1 MAVYKPTYCYP
12 YLEPVDLTIPD
23 GEKYFTCQIDT
34 SNIAITGYKI
44 EVYDENNTMVFPHES
59 NRNKISPV
67 SELPIVTNID
77 GLNGSEL
84 CIPFIQHFK
93 PKITTSYNAVYFKAT
108 KYVDYYQSTPLVP
121 GDGHSF
127 AIGYNGQFCE
137 LIKTDPETGVRTL
150 EPVVVDDSLIFV
162 GDTILAPGAND
173 TICIYTVT
181 TEGLS
186 EGVKL
191 TNNDII
197 YVKSGDMYTGSVF
210 QYNGGALIQ
219 STDGVWVDCN
229 ENPLSLSNQG
239 KTYKW
244 QITLYSGSKG
254 AITESKI
261 IDPQEPPL
269 HTISYDEMADSEFDT
284 LLTSGTILGST
295 EDRIQGPISD
305 KIYAKQWLQLLREV
319 HGEMWAA
326 QKWKW
331 LTDLDRER
339 IWTDGINIYYS
350 NKTEQYQLD
359 KSNSTWTSKT
369 WKGLTIFDGQ
379 FVWADGDNI
388 YYSFGE
394 KQYQLDKTNSTW
406 SEKIWEGL
414 KDFYSWNVWTDGTNI
429 YYSAE
434 VATADGEGQQSFQ
447 YQLDKSTSTWYGKTW
462 NISPDGANIWTDGT
476 NVYCSS
482 GRFHYQ
488 LDKNSLEWSSKEW
501 PELTVLFASNFW
513 TDGTNTYYS
522 SGTSQ
527 YQLDK
532 SNSTWSEKSWTGLI
546 DFDGQYI
553 WTDGKNIYYSNG
565 YVQYQLDKS
574 TSTWSEKIW
583 NKGAP
588 EGAEIWTDGQH
599 IYYSQGSLHYQ
610 LNKNTLTWTSKT
622 WKGLTIFDG
631 QFVWTDGE
639 NIYYSNGYVQYQL
652 DKSISTWSE
661 KIWKGL
667 KDFDGRYIWT
677 DGTNIYYS
685 CPTQDTQGQYQLD
698 KLNSNWSEK
707 TWNGLTAFDGQFVW
721 ADGENI
727 YYSNGVKQY
736 RLGKSTSTWYGKTW
750 NGLTD
755 FDGRYVWTDKENI
768 YYSNGV
774 NQYQLNK
781 LTSMWKQKPWPGL
794 TDANGQYVWT
804 DGENIYYSSS
814 TSQHQL
820 LPRLLA
826 QTGTRT
832 YIESYSQS
840 LGHIYPI
847 SGDSRGFSNDDLYGK
862 EPATHFAV
870 YKYSN
875 DPEHMT
881 SQNSVDQSINFE
893 LTASGATYT
902 DKNYSYEVEG
912 QKKIAEFNAKC
923 KKLNTTPLCNYK
935 HDEKQDSYTA
945 DYSGQS
951 VLIWNERNSKANPL
965 TGYFTINF
973 TTSSG
978 VDGENTPKFTFLMAY
993 AYRKVSSYI
1002 GKVFFVKDGS
1012 FTNQNIVSKAEATG
1026 DNNILSLDAPLT
1038 FAEEEPLEIYPNSEI
1053 DKFHGEIFKNSAGK
1067 VYVSPFVGLQAGAR
1081 LYVSDGTIIK
1091 ATDVDATNWAVTY
1104 NPEPPA
1110 STAPYSSID
1119 PLKYEIRTNFKSSDE
1134 TPFYAYD
1141 SPRLVP
1147 WVLENLAVANEHGHE
1162 FLLESG
1168 GEILTVPILCSQKVD
1183 RRYIEVGGQ
1192 YLQAQN
1198 KSWTSYRWL
1207 LVDAYG
1213 NIIQDTG
1220 KQYDGAIRT
1229 TFYGL
1234 DGPTSKAV
1242 NQHQAIPN
1250 VYYIVLIVEDELGN
1264 ILLMGIKIEVTI
1276 DPTDLIAQFSGEFD
1290 CKTHSVKLG
1299 IQDYGYPALSKD
1311 ENNQAIKLSTAD
1323 GVVTAPPYVGLQGVD
1338 EVNATGNLVPTPS
1351 WKAAS
1356 KMALPLEGAQLKRFF
1371 KYKANQ
1377 ITDITQTP
1385 SKMVA
1390 NKEGNIEFHTQVELD
1405 ANFCGDIFTY
1415 VVDIGDHFG
1424 NTDKL
1429 RISLALPENFLT
1441 SQGGDKV

>member
-44 EVYDENNTMVFPHES
+44 EVYDENNTLVFPHKD
-59 NRNKISPV
+59 NKNKISPI

-84 CIPFIQHFK
+84 RIPFIQHFK

-108 KYVDYYQSTPLVP
+108 KYVDYYQSKPLVTEGRKFKI
-121 GDGHSF
+121 GD
-127 AIGYNGQFCE
+127 NGQLCVKE
-137 LIKTDPETGVRTL
+137 KDAQTY
-150 EPVVVDDSLIFV
+150 EPMVIDGSLIFV
-162 GDTILAPGAND
+162 GDTVVADNL
-173 TICIYTVT
+173 IYTIPLSLPAS
-181 TEGLS
+181 GLS
-186 EGVKL
+186 TDGQL
-191 TNNDII
+191 GTDDII
-197 YVKSGDMYTGSVF
+197 YVKSGDTYAGSIF

-229 ENPLSLSNQG
+229 GHSLSLSNQG

-254 AITESKI
+254 ARTESEI
-261 IDPQEPPL
+261 IDPKEPAL

-305 KIYAKQWLQLLREV
+305 KIYAKQWLQLLRKDEND
-319 HGEMWAA
+319 
-326 QKWKW
+326 KW
-331 LTDLDRER
+331 
-339 IWTDGINIYYS
+339 
-350 NKTEQYQLD
+350 
-359 KSNSTWTSKT
+359 
-369 WKGLTIFDGQ
+369 GQ
-379 FVWADGDNI
+379 V
-388 YYSFGE
+388 
-394 KQYQLDKTNSTW
+394 
-406 SEKIWEGL
+406 
-414 KDFYSWNVWTDGTNI
+414 
-429 YYSAE
+429 
-434 VATADGEGQQSFQ
+434 
-447 YQLDKSTSTWYGKTW
+447 
-462 NISPDGANIWTDGT
+462 
-476 NVYCSS
+476 
-482 GRFHYQ
+482 
-488 LDKNSLEWSSKEW
+488 
-501 PELTVLFASNFW
+501 
-513 TDGTNTYYS
+513 
-522 SGTSQ
+522 
-527 YQLDK
+527 
-532 SNSTWSEKSWTGLI
+532 
-546 DFDGQYI
+546 
-553 WTDGKNIYYSNG
+553 
-565 YVQYQLDKS
+565 
-574 TSTWSEKIW
+574 
-583 NKGAP
+583 
-588 EGAEIWTDGQH
+588 
-599 IYYSQGSLHYQ
+599 
-610 LNKNTLTWTSKT
+610 
-622 WKGLTIFDG
+622 
-631 QFVWTDGE
+631 
-639 NIYYSNGYVQYQL
+639 
-652 DKSISTWSE
+652 
-661 KIWKGL
+661 
-667 KDFDGRYIWT
+667 
-677 DGTNIYYS
+677 
-685 CPTQDTQGQYQLD
+685 
-698 KLNSNWSEK
+698 
-707 TWNGLTAFDGQFVW
+707 
-721 ADGENI
+721 
-727 YYSNGVKQY
+727 
-736 RLGKSTSTWYGKTW
+736 
-750 NGLTD
+750 
-755 FDGRYVWTDKENI
+755 
-768 YYSNGV
+768 
-774 NQYQLNK
+774 
-781 LTSMWKQKPWPGL
+781 
-794 TDANGQYVWT
+794 
-804 DGENIYYSSS
+804 
-814 TSQHQL
+814 
-820 LPRLLA
+820 
-826 QTGTRT
+826 GTRT

-847 SGDSRGFSNDDLYGK
+847 SGDSRGFDNSDLYETKKIIVGGVEK
-862 EPATHFAV
+862 EIGPATHFAV

-881 SQNSVDQSINFE
+881 SQNSVDQSINFV
-893 LTASGATYT
+893 LTESGATYT
-902 DKNYSYEVEG
+902 QGNYSYEVEG
-912 QKKIAEFNAKC
+912 KTKIDEFNKKC
-923 KKLNTTPLCNYK
+923 NDLNTTQLCYYE
-935 HDEKQDSYTA
+935 HDKEQDSYTVKYGGA
-945 DYSGQS
+945 S
-951 VLIWNERNSKANPL
+951 VLIWNEYNSQANPL

-973 TTSSG
+973 TTSKG
-978 VDGENTPKFTFLMAY
+978 VDGPNTPKFTFLMAY

-1012 FTNQNIVSKAEATG
+1012 FANQNIVSKAEATG
-1026 DNNILSLDAPLT
+1026 DNDILSLSTPIT
-1038 FAEEEPLEIYPNSEI
+1038 FTEEEPLEIYPDAT
-1053 DKFHGEIFKNSAGK
+1053 DKLHGEIFKNSIKNNVGK

-1081 LYVSDGTIIK
+1081 LYVSDGTVIK
-1091 ATDVDATNWAVTY
+1091 ANDVDITNWAVTY
-1104 NPEPPA
+1104 DAAASA
-1110 STAPYSSID
+1110 STEPYSSIN

-1234 DGPTSKAV
+1234 DGPTPAAV
-1242 NQHQAIPN
+1242 AKYEAIPN

-1311 ENNQAIKLSTAD
+1311 ENNQAIKLGDVD
-1323 GVVTAPPYVGLQGVD
+1323 GVVTNKGVPSYVGLQGVD
-1338 EVNATGNLVPTPS
+1338 KGENDTRTPS
-1351 WKAAS
+1351 WKATS

-1377 ITDITQTP
+1377 IADITQTP

-1415 VVDIGDHFG
+1415 VVDIGDRFG

-1441 SQGGDKV
+1441 SQGGDKA

>member
-44 EVYDENNTMVFPHES
+44 EVYDENNTLVFPHKD
-59 NRNKISPV
+59 NKNKISPV
-67 SELPIVTNID
+67 SELPIVTSID

-84 CIPFIQHFK
+84 RIPFIQHFE
-93 PKITTSYNAVYFKAT
+93 PKITASYNAIYFKAT
-108 KYVDYYQSTPLVP
+108 RYVDYYQSEPVVP
-121 GDGHSF
+121 GDGHLF
-127 AIGYNGQFCE
+127 AIGDNGQLCE
-137 LIKTDPETGVRTL
+137 LVAIDPETQVRTL
-150 EPVVVDDSLIFV
+150 EPVVIDGSLIFV
-162 GDTILAPGAND
+162 GDTILAPCPYYPTYNAFLV
-173 TICIYTVT
+173 YTVT
-181 TEGLS
+181 PEGVS
-186 EGVKL
+186 DDVKL
-191 TNNDII
+191 TQGEIV
-197 YVKSGDMYTGSVF
+197 YVKSGDTHAGDIV
-210 QYNGGALIQ
+210 QYDGANLTQ
-219 STDGVWVDCN
+219 STNGVWVDCDG
-229 ENPLSLSNQG
+229 NPLSLSNQG

-254 AITESKI
+254 ATIEPKITQSQPSG
-261 IDPQEPPL
+261 PQPL
-269 HTISYDEMADSEFDT
+269 VPRTINYDEMADSEFDT

-295 EDRIQGPISD
+295 EDRIQGSISD

-319 HGEMWAA
+319 PGNTWAKKDWGE
-326 QKWKW
+326 
-331 LTDLDRER
+331 LTQFDGSYV
-339 IWTDGINIYYS
+339 WTDGKNIYYS
-350 NKTEQYQLD
+350 HFEQ
-359 KSNSTWTSKT
+359 
-369 WKGLTIFDGQ
+369 
-379 FVWADGDNI
+379 
-388 YYSFGE
+388 
-394 KQYQLDKTNSTW
+394 
-406 SEKIWEGL
+406 
-414 KDFYSWNVWTDGTNI
+414 
-429 YYSAE
+429 
-434 VATADGEGQQSFQ
+434 Q
-447 YQLDKSTSTWYGKTW
+447 YQLDKSTSTWNTKNWGNKLT
-462 NISPDGANIWTDGT
+462 SFDSTDIWTDG
-476 NVYCSS
+476 N
-482 GRFHYQ
+482 
-488 LDKNSLEWSSKEW
+488 K
-501 PELTVLFASNFW
+501 
-513 TDGTNTYYS
+513 
-522 SGTSQ
+522 
-527 YQLDK
+527 
-532 SNSTWSEKSWTGLI
+532 
-546 DFDGQYI
+546 
-553 WTDGKNIYYSNG
+553 IYYSD
-565 YVQYQLDKS
+565 YQYQYWLNPNNSEWEEITWDEPL
-574 TSTWSEKIW
+574 TSF
-583 NKGAP
+583 
-588 EGAEIWTDGQH
+588 Q
-599 IYYSQGSLHYQ
+599 
-610 LNKNTLTWTSKT
+610 
-622 WKGLTIFDG
+622 
-631 QFVWTDGE
+631 
-639 NIYYSNGYVQYQL
+639 
-652 DKSISTWSE
+652 
-661 KIWKGL
+661 
-667 KDFDGRYIWT
+667 
-677 DGTNIYYS
+677 
-685 CPTQDTQGQYQLD
+685 
-698 KLNSNWSEK
+698 
-707 TWNGLTAFDGQFVW
+707 
-721 ADGENI
+721 
-727 YYSNGVKQY
+727 
-736 RLGKSTSTWYGKTW
+736 
-750 NGLTD
+750 
-755 FDGRYVWTDKENI
+755 GRYVWTDGEKI
-768 YYSNGV
+768 YYSLNTNQQYYLDENAIWKSQTWHGVTPTAGNKIWHASGEIYYADSHYLTKDADGHFTDTWAPKTWGGLTTFDSTDIWTDGV
-774 NQYQLNK
+774 NVYYSHAITGGIEHYQLIDKINGIWAK
-781 LTSMWKQKPWPGL
+781 KTWKGFKSFTGR
-794 TDANGQYVWT
+794 DVWT
-804 DGENIYYSSS
+804 DGVNVYYSHYANGEND
-814 TSQHQL
+814 QYQL
-820 LPRLLA
+820 LLTPSA
-826 QTGTRT
+826 QVGTRT

-847 SGDSRGFSNDDLYGK
+847 SGDSRGFSNDDLYGIN
-862 EPATHFAV
+862 PATHFAV

-881 SQNSVDQSINFE
+881 SQNSVDQSINFD
-893 LTASGATYT
+893 LQQCGATYT
-902 DKNYSYEVEG
+902 QGNYSYEVEG
-912 QKKIAEFNAKC
+912 KDNINKFNDKC
-923 KKLNTTPLCNYK
+923 KELNTTPLCNYK
-935 HDEKQDSYTA
+935 HDEQQDSYTA
-945 DYSGQS
+945 DYGGQS
-951 VLIWNERNSKANPL
+951 VLIWNEKDSPTNPL

-973 TTSSG
+973 TTSQGS
-978 VDGENTPKFTFLMAY
+978 DGKNIPKFTFLMAY

-1026 DNNILSLDAPLT
+1026 DNNILSLGAPIT
-1038 FAEEEPLEIYPNSEI
+1038 FTEEEPLEIYPDAD

-1091 ATDVDATNWAVTY
+1091 ATDVDTTNWAVTY
-1104 NPEPPA
+1104 IPDSPA
-1110 STAPYSSID
+1110 SKEPYSSIN

-1220 KQYDGAIRT
+1220 KQYDGAIKT

-1311 ENNQAIKLSTAD
+1311 ENNQAIKLGDSD

-1338 EVNATGNLVPTPS
+1338 IKDDNGNLVPTPS
-1351 WKAAS
+1351 WKVTS

-1371 KYKANQ
+1371 KYQTNQ
-1377 ITDITQTP
+1377 IDNITQNP

-1415 VVDIGDHFG
+1415 VVDIGDRFG

-1429 RISLALPENFLT
+1429 RISLALPKNFLT
-1441 SQGGDKV
+1441 LQGGDKV

>member
-44 EVYDENNTMVFPHES
+44 EVYDENNTLVFPHKD
-59 NRNKISPV
+59 NKNKISPI

-84 CIPFIQHFK
+84 RIPFIQHYD
-93 PKITTSYNAVYFKAT
+93 PKITTSYNAIYFKVT
-108 KYVDYYQSTPLVP
+108 QYVDYYQLEPLVKEGREFKI
-121 GDGHSF
+121 GDNDQLCVKEKDSTT
-127 AIGYNGQFCE
+127 Y
-137 LIKTDPETGVRTL
+137 KPM
-150 EPVVVDDSLIFV
+150 VVDGSLIFV

-173 TICIYTVT
+173 TVCIYTVT
-181 TEGLS
+181 TKGLS
-186 EGVKL
+186 DGVEL
-191 TNNDII
+191 TNNDIV
-197 YVKSGDMYTGSVF
+197 YVKSGYTYAGSIF
-210 QYNGGALIQ
+210 QHKGGALIQ
-219 STDGVWVDCN
+219 STEGVWVDCN
-229 ENPLSLSNQG
+229 DNPLSLSNQG

-254 AITESKI
+254 TTLEPPITESEHPGVQ
-261 IDPQEPPL
+261 DL
-269 HTISYDEMADSEFDT
+269 VARTINYDAMADSEFDT

-305 KIYAKQWLQLLREV
+305 KIYAKQWLQLL
-319 HGEMWAA
+319 
-326 QKWKW
+326 QK
-331 LTDLDRER
+331 
-339 IWTDGINIYYS
+339 
-350 NKTEQYQLD
+350 
-359 KSNSTWTSKT
+359 
-369 WKGLTIFDGQ
+369 
-379 FVWADGDNI
+379 
-388 YYSFGE
+388 
-394 KQYQLDKTNSTW
+394 
-406 SEKIWEGL
+406 
-414 KDFYSWNVWTDGTNI
+414 
-429 YYSAE
+429 
-434 VATADGEGQQSFQ
+434 
-447 YQLDKSTSTWYGKTW
+447 
-462 NISPDGANIWTDGT
+462 
-476 NVYCSS
+476 
-482 GRFHYQ
+482 
-488 LDKNSLEWSSKEW
+488 
-501 PELTVLFASNFW
+501 
-513 TDGTNTYYS
+513 TY
-522 SGTSQ
+522 
-527 YQLDK
+527 
-532 SNSTWSEKSWTGLI
+532 
-546 DFDGQYI
+546 
-553 WTDGKNIYYSNG
+553 
-565 YVQYQLDKS
+565 
-574 TSTWSEKIW
+574 
-583 NKGAP
+583 
-588 EGAEIWTDGQH
+588 
-599 IYYSQGSLHYQ
+599 
-610 LNKNTLTWTSKT
+610 
-622 WKGLTIFDG
+622 
-631 QFVWTDGE
+631 
-639 NIYYSNGYVQYQL
+639 
-652 DKSISTWSE
+652 
-661 KIWKGL
+661 
-667 KDFDGRYIWT
+667 
-677 DGTNIYYS
+677 
-685 CPTQDTQGQYQLD
+685 
-698 KLNSNWSEK
+698 EK
-707 TWNGLTAFDGQFVW
+707 TWELKDWGTTGPANGKHVW
-721 ADGENI
+721 TYQNEVF
-727 YYSNGVKQY
+727 YSYGTLQLQLINGKWQS
-736 RLGKSTSTWYGKTW
+736 KKW

-755 FDGRYVWTDKENI
+755 FDGQDIWTDGVNLWYAHNDKQF
-768 YYSNGV
+768 YYSIQDSKWFEQSWSRKHFFYGR
-774 NQYQLNK
+774 YI
-781 LTSMWKQKPWPGL
+781 
-794 TDANGQYVWT
+794 WT
-804 DGENIYYSSS
+804 DGENIYYSSATNQYQLDKLTS
-814 TSQHQL
+814 TWSPKTWTGLKSFNGNYVWTDGDHIYYSNGTSQYQL
-820 LPRLLA
+820 VNGDWEIKDWGALSDVSGLKIWAAGMDIYYSNGTSQYQLNAARTAWTRIRDSWNGLKSFDREQIWTDGEEFYYSETPETTSASSEPEPPKQYRLLSTLSA
-826 QTGTRT
+826 QVGTRT

-847 SGDSRGFSNDDLYGK
+847 SGDSRGFSNDDLYGVN
-862 EPATHFAV
+862 PATHFAV

-893 LTASGATYT
+893 LTASGASYT
-902 DKNYSYEVEG
+902 SENYSYEVTG
-912 QKKIAEFNAKC
+912 KDDIDTFNNKC
-923 KKLNTTPLCNYK
+923 TALKTTPLCNYK
-935 HDEKQDSYTA
+935 YDEEQDSYTA
-945 DYSGQS
+945 DYGGQS
-951 VLIWNERNSKANPL
+951 VLIWNEKDSSTNPL

-973 TTSSG
+973 TTSKG
-978 VDGENTPKFTFLMAY
+978 ANGKNIPKFTFLMAY

-1012 FTNQNIVSKAEATG
+1012 FANQNIVSKAEATG
-1026 DNNILSLDAPLT
+1026 DNNILSLGAPIT
-1038 FAEEEPLEIYPNSEI
+1038 FTEEEPLEIYPDAD

-1081 LYVSDGTIIK
+1081 FYVSDGTVIK
-1091 ATDVDATNWAVTY
+1091 ATEVDTTNWAVTY
-1104 NPEPPA
+1104 IPDSPA
-1110 STAPYSSID
+1110 SKEPYSSIN

-1162 FLLESG
+1162 FLLEFG

-1234 DGPTSKAV
+1234 DGPTPAAV
-1242 NQHQAIPN
+1242 AKYEAIPN

-1311 ENNQAIKLSTAD
+1311 ENNQAIKLGDVD
-1323 GVVTAPPYVGLQGVD
+1323 GVVTNKGVPSYVGLQGVD
-1338 EVNATGNLVPTPS
+1338 KGENDTRTPS

-1371 KYKANQ
+1371 KYKAKQ

-1390 NKEGNIEFHTQVELD
+1390 NKEGNIEFHTRVELD

-1415 VVDIGDHFG
+1415 VVDIGDRFG

-1441 SQGGDKV
+1441 SQGGDKA

>member
-44 EVYDENNTMVFPHES
+44 EVYDENNTLVFPNES
-59 NRNKISPV
+59 NKNKISPI

-84 CIPFIQHFK
+84 RIPFIQHFK
-93 PKITTSYNAVYFKAT
+93 PKITTSYNAIYFKAT
-108 KYVDYYQSTPLVP
+108 KYVDYYKSDEWNNNKTYV
-121 GDGHSF
+121 
-127 AIGYNGQFCE
+127 IGNNGQLC
-137 LIKTDPETGVRTL
+137 IDPETEVATL
-150 EPVVVDDSLIFV
+150 EPVVIDGALIFV
-162 GDTILAPGAND
+162 GDMILAKD
-173 TICIYTVT
+173 SICTVT
-181 TEGLS
+181 TSGVSKDVVALS
-186 EGVKL
+186 EG
-191 TNNDII
+191 DII
-197 YVKSGDMYTGSVF
+197 YVKSGDKYAGSVF

-319 HGEMWAA
+319 PGNTWAN
-326 QKWKW
+326 KDWGG
-331 LTDLDRER
+331 LTQFDGSYV
-339 IWTDGINIYYS
+339 WTDGKNIYYS
-350 NKTEQYQLD
+350 HSEQ
-359 KSNSTWTSKT
+359 
-369 WKGLTIFDGQ
+369 
-379 FVWADGDNI
+379 
-388 YYSFGE
+388 
-394 KQYQLDKTNSTW
+394 
-406 SEKIWEGL
+406 
-414 KDFYSWNVWTDGTNI
+414 
-429 YYSAE
+429 
-434 VATADGEGQQSFQ
+434 Q
-447 YQLDKSTSTWYGKTW
+447 YQLDKSTSTWHTKDWGNELT
-462 NISPDGANIWTDGT
+462 SFDSTDIWTDGNNIYYSDYQSQYWLNPNNAKWKEIT
-476 NVYCSS
+476 WDGPLTSFQ
-482 GRFHYQ
+482 GRY
-488 LDKNSLEWSSKEW
+488 
-501 PELTVLFASNFW
+501 TW
-513 TDGTNTYYS
+513 TDGENTYYS
-522 SGTSQ
+522 KNTNEQYHLGTNNNWESQQWNNFTPRSG
-527 YQLDK
+527 
-532 SNSTWSEKSWTGLI
+532 E
-546 DFDGQYI
+546 YI
-553 WTDGKNIYYSNG
+553 WTDDKNIYYSNDFQ
-565 YVQYQLDKS
+565 QYQLDKT
-574 TSTWSEKIW
+574 TSTWNE
-583 NKGAP
+583 
-588 EGAEIWTDGQH
+588 
-599 IYYSQGSLHYQ
+599 
-610 LNKNTLTWTSKT
+610 KT
-622 WKGLTIFDG
+622 WGGVTTRFFG
-631 QFVWTDGE
+631 Q
-639 NIYYSNGYVQYQL
+639 
-652 DKSISTWSE
+652 
-661 KIWKGL
+661 
-667 KDFDGRYIWT
+667 YIWT

-685 CPTQDTQGQYQLD
+685 YATPLTTQHHQLID
-698 KLNSNWSEK
+698 KANGIWS
-707 TWNGLTAFDGQFVW
+707 D
-721 ADGENI
+721 
-727 YYSNGVKQY
+727 
-736 RLGKSTSTWYGKTW
+736 KTW

-755 FDGRYVWTDKENI
+755 FSGRYIWTDGVNVYYSHYANKENA
-768 YYSNGV
+768 
-774 NQYQLNK
+774 QYQLL
-781 LTSMWKQKPWPGL
+781 LTPS
-794 TDANGQYVWT
+794 
-804 DGENIYYSSS
+804 
-814 TSQHQL
+814 
-820 LPRLLA
+820 A
-826 QTGTRT
+826 QVGTRT

-847 SGDSRGFSNDDLYGK
+847 SGDSRGFGNDDLYGVN
-862 EPATHFAV
+862 PATHFAV

-875 DPEHMT
+875 DPEHVT

-893 LTASGATYT
+893 LTASGASYT
-902 DKNYSYEVEG
+902 QGNYSYEVEG
-912 QKKIAEFNAKC
+912 EKKIAEFNAKC
-923 KKLNTTPLCNYK
+923 KTLNTTPLCNYK

-978 VDGENTPKFTFLMAY
+978 VDGENTPKFTFLMAF

-1026 DNNILSLDAPLT
+1026 DNNILSLGAPIT
-1038 FAEEEPLEIYPNSEI
+1038 FTEEEPLEIYPDAD
-1053 DKFHGEIFKNSAGK
+1053 DKFHGEIFKNSVKNDVGT

-1081 LYVSDGTIIK
+1081 LYVSDGMVIK
-1091 ATDVDATNWAVTY
+1091 ATDVDTTNWTVTY
-1104 NPEPPA
+1104 NPASPA
-1110 STAPYSSID
+1110 STAPYSSIN

-1220 KQYDGAIRT
+1220 KQYDGAIKT

-1234 DGPTSKAV
+1234 DGPTKKAV
-1242 NQHQAIPN
+1242 ENHEAIPN

-1264 ILLMGIKIEVTI
+1264 VLLMGIKIEVTI
-1276 DPTDLIAQFSGEFD
+1276 DPTELIAQFSGEFD

-1299 IQDYGYPALSKD
+1299 IQDYGYPTLSKD
-1311 ENNQAIKLSTAD
+1311 KDNTAIKLSDAD
-1323 GVVTAPPYVGLQGVD
+1323 GVVTYEAAPSYVGLQGVD
-1338 EVNATGNLVPTPS
+1338 KGENDATTPS

-1371 KYKANQ
+1371 KYKATQ
-1377 ITDITQTP
+1377 IADIIQTP

-1390 NKEGNIEFHTQVELD
+1390 NKEGNIEFHTQVALD

-1415 VVDIGDHFG
+1415 VVDIGDRFG

-1441 SQGGDKV
+1441 L

>member
-1 MAVYKPTYCYP
+1 MAVYKPNYCYP

-44 EVYDENNTMVFPHES
+44 EVYDENNTLVFPNE
-59 NRNKISPV
+59 NNKNKISPV

-84 CIPFIQHFK
+84 RIPFIQHYGS
-93 PKITTSYNAVYFKAT
+93 KITASYNAIYFKVT
-108 KYVDYYQSTPLVP
+108 QYVDYYQLEPLVKEGRECKI
-121 GDGHSF
+121 GDNDQLCVKEKDSTT
-127 AIGYNGQFCE
+127 Y
-137 LIKTDPETGVRTL
+137 KPM
-150 EPVVVDDSLIFV
+150 VVDGSLIFV

-181 TEGLS
+181 TKGLS
-186 EGVKL
+186 DGVEL
-191 TNNDII
+191 TNNDIV
-197 YVKSGDMYTGSVF
+197 YVKSGYTYAGSIF
-210 QYNGGALIQ
+210 QHKGGALIQ
-219 STDGVWVDCN
+219 STEGVWVDCN
-229 ENPLSLSNQG
+229 DNPLSLSNQG

-254 AITESKI
+254 TTLEPPITESEHPGVQ
-261 IDPQEPPL
+261 DRVAR
-269 HTISYDEMADSEFDT
+269 TINYDAMADSKFDT
-284 LLTSGTILGST
+284 LLISGTILGST

-305 KIYAKQWLQLLREV
+305 KIYAKQWLQLLR
-319 HGEMWAA
+319 
-326 QKWKW
+326 
-331 LTDLDRER
+331 
-339 IWTDGINIYYS
+339 
-350 NKTEQYQLD
+350 KTYEQ
-359 KSNSTWTSKT
+359 TW
-369 WKGLTIFDGQ
+369 
-379 FVWADGDNI
+379 
-388 YYSFGE
+388 E
-394 KQYQLDKTNSTW
+394 
-406 SEKIWEGL
+406 L
-414 KDFYSWNVWTDGTNI
+414 KDWGTTGPANGKHVWTYQNEVFYSYGTLQLQLIN
-429 YYSAE
+429 
-434 VATADGEGQQSFQ
+434 GKWQS
-447 YQLDKSTSTWYGKTW
+447 KK
-462 NISPDGANIWTDGT
+462 
-476 NVYCSS
+476 
-482 GRFHYQ
+482 
-488 LDKNSLEWSSKEW
+488 
-501 PELTVLFASNFW
+501 
-513 TDGTNTYYS
+513 
-522 SGTSQ
+522 
-527 YQLDK
+527 
-532 SNSTWSEKSWTGLI
+532 
-546 DFDGQYI
+546 
-553 WTDGKNIYYSNG
+553 
-565 YVQYQLDKS
+565 
-574 TSTWSEKIW
+574 
-583 NKGAP
+583 
-588 EGAEIWTDGQH
+588 
-599 IYYSQGSLHYQ
+599 
-610 LNKNTLTWTSKT
+610 
-622 WKGLTIFDG
+622 
-631 QFVWTDGE
+631 
-639 NIYYSNGYVQYQL
+639 
-652 DKSISTWSE
+652 
-661 KIWKGL
+661 
-667 KDFDGRYIWT
+667 
-677 DGTNIYYS
+677 
-685 CPTQDTQGQYQLD
+685 
-698 KLNSNWSEK
+698 
-707 TWNGLTAFDGQFVW
+707 
-721 ADGENI
+721 
-727 YYSNGVKQY
+727 
-736 RLGKSTSTWYGKTW
+736 W

-755 FDGRYVWTDKENI
+755 FDGQDIWTDGVNLWYAHNDKQF
-768 YYSNGV
+768 YYSIQDSKWFEQSWSRKHFFYGR
-774 NQYQLNK
+774 YI
-781 LTSMWKQKPWPGL
+781 
-794 TDANGQYVWT
+794 WT
-804 DGENIYYSSS
+804 DGENIYYSSAIDQYQLDKLTSTWSPKTWTGLKSFNGNYVWTDGDHIYYSNGTSQYQLVNGNWVKKDWGALSDVSGLNIWAAGVDIYYSEGEQQYQLNAARTAWTWIRDSWNGLKSFDGEQIWTDGEEFYYSETPETTS
-814 TSQHQL
+814 TSSEPEPPKQY
-820 LPRLLA
+820 RLLSTLSA
-826 QTGTRT
+826 QVGTRT

-847 SGDSRGFSNDDLYGK
+847 SGDSRGFSNDDLYGVN
-862 EPATHFAV
+862 PATHFAV

-893 LTASGATYT
+893 LTASGASYT
-902 DKNYSYEVEG
+902 SENYSYEVTG
-912 QKKIAEFNAKC
+912 KDDIDTFNNKC
-923 KKLNTTPLCNYK
+923 TALKTTPLCNYK
-935 HDEKQDSYTA
+935 YDEEQDSYTA
-945 DYSGQS
+945 DYGGQS
-951 VLIWNERNSKANPL
+951 VLIWNEKDSSTNPL

-973 TTSSG
+973 TTSKG
-978 VDGENTPKFTFLMAY
+978 ANGKNIPKFTFLMAY

-1012 FTNQNIVSKAEATG
+1012 FANQNIVSKAEATG
-1026 DNNILSLDAPLT
+1026 DNNILSLGAPIT
-1038 FAEEEPLEIYPNSEI
+1038 FTEEEPLEIYPDAD

-1081 LYVSDGTIIK
+1081 LYVSDGTVIK
-1091 ATDVDATNWAVTY
+1091 ATEVDTTNWAVTY
-1104 NPEPPA
+1104 IPDSPA
-1110 STAPYSSID
+1110 SKEPYFSIN

-1168 GEILTVPILCSQKVD
+1168 GEILTVPILCSQKVN

-1234 DGPTSKAV
+1234 DGPTPAAV
-1242 NQHQAIPN
+1242 AKYEAIPN

-1311 ENNQAIKLSTAD
+1311 ENNQAIKLGDVD
-1323 GVVTAPPYVGLQGVD
+1323 GVVTNKEVPSYVGLQGVD
-1338 EVNATGNLVPTPS
+1338 KGENDTRTPS

-1371 KYKANQ
+1371 KYKAKQ

-1415 VVDIGDHFG
+1415 VVDIGDRFG

-1441 SQGGDKV
+1441 SKGGDKA

>member
-1 MAVYKPTYCYP
+1 MAVYKPNYCYP

-44 EVYDENNTMVFPHES
+44 EVYDENNTLVFPYKD
-59 NRNKISPV
+59 NKNKISPI

-77 GLNGSEL
+77 GVNGSEL
-84 CIPFIQHFK
+84 RIPFIQHYD
-93 PKITTSYNAVYFKAT
+93 PKITASYNAIYFKVT
-108 KYVDYYQSTPLVP
+108 KYVDYYQLEP
-121 GDGHSF
+121 
-127 AIGYNGQFCE
+127 
-137 LIKTDPETGVRTL
+137 LIKEGREFKIGDNDQLCVKEKDSTTYKPM
-150 EPVVVDDSLIFV
+150 VVDGSLIFV
-162 GDTILAPGAND
+162 GDTILAKD
-173 TICIYTVT
+173 QLYTVT
-181 TEGLS
+181 TS
-186 EGVKL
+186 GVAATPAL
-191 TNNDII
+191 TENDII
-197 YVKSGDMYTGSVF
+197 YVKSGYTYVGSIF
-210 QYNGGALIQ
+210 QYKNEKWVE
-219 STDGVWVDCN
+219 STDGVWVDCD
-229 ENPLSLSNQG
+229 EHPLSLSNQG

-254 AITESKI
+254 TTL
-261 IDPQEPPL
+261 EPPIIESEHPGAQDL
-269 HTISYDEMADSEFDT
+269 VARTINYDTMADSEFDT

-305 KIYAKQWLQLLREV
+305 KIYAKQWLQLLR
-319 HGEMWAA
+319 
-326 QKWKW
+326 
-331 LTDLDRER
+331 
-339 IWTDGINIYYS
+339 
-350 NKTEQYQLD
+350 KTY
-359 KSNSTWTSKT
+359 
-369 WKGLTIFDGQ
+369 
-379 FVWADGDNI
+379 
-388 YYSFGE
+388 
-394 KQYQLDKTNSTW
+394 
-406 SEKIWEGL
+406 
-414 KDFYSWNVWTDGTNI
+414 
-429 YYSAE
+429 
-434 VATADGEGQQSFQ
+434 
-447 YQLDKSTSTWYGKTW
+447 
-462 NISPDGANIWTDGT
+462 
-476 NVYCSS
+476 
-482 GRFHYQ
+482 
-488 LDKNSLEWSSKEW
+488 
-501 PELTVLFASNFW
+501 
-513 TDGTNTYYS
+513 
-522 SGTSQ
+522 
-527 YQLDK
+527 
-532 SNSTWSEKSWTGLI
+532 
-546 DFDGQYI
+546 
-553 WTDGKNIYYSNG
+553 
-565 YVQYQLDKS
+565 
-574 TSTWSEKIW
+574 
-583 NKGAP
+583 
-588 EGAEIWTDGQH
+588 
-599 IYYSQGSLHYQ
+599 
-610 LNKNTLTWTSKT
+610 
-622 WKGLTIFDG
+622 
-631 QFVWTDGE
+631 
-639 NIYYSNGYVQYQL
+639 
-652 DKSISTWSE
+652 
-661 KIWKGL
+661 
-667 KDFDGRYIWT
+667 
-677 DGTNIYYS
+677 
-685 CPTQDTQGQYQLD
+685 
-698 KLNSNWSEK
+698 EK
-707 TWNGLTAFDGQFVW
+707 TWEVKDWGTTGPANGKHVW
-721 ADGENI
+721 TYQNEVF
-727 YYSNGVKQY
+727 YSYGTLQLQLINGKWQS
-736 RLGKSTSTWYGKTW
+736 KKW

-755 FDGRYVWTDKENI
+755 FDGQDIWTDGVNLWYAHNDKQF
-768 YYSNGV
+768 YYSIQDSKWFEQSWSRKHFFYGR
-774 NQYQLNK
+774 YI
-781 LTSMWKQKPWPGL
+781 
-794 TDANGQYVWT
+794 WT
-804 DGENIYYSSS
+804 DGENIYYSSATDQYQLDKLTS
-814 TSQHQL
+814 TWSPKTWTELKSFNGNYVWTDGDHIYYSNGTSQYQL
-820 LPRLLA
+820 VNGNWVKKDWGALSDVSGLNIWAAGVDIYYSEGEQQYQLNAARTAWTWIRDSWNGLKSFDGEQIWTDGEEFYYSETPETTSESSEPESPKQYKLFSSYA
-826 QTGTRT
+826 QVGTRT

-847 SGDSRGFSNDDLYGK
+847 SGDSRGFGNDDLYGVN
-862 EPATHFAV
+862 PATHFAV

-875 DPEHMT
+875 DPEHVT

-893 LTASGATYT
+893 LTASGASYT
-902 DKNYSYEVEG
+902 QENYSYEVEG
-912 QKKIAEFNAKC
+912 TDKIDKFNAKC
-923 KKLNTTPLCNYK
+923 NTLQTTPLCNYK
-935 HDEKQDSYTA
+935 YDEEQDSYTA
-945 DYSGQS
+945 DYGGQS
-951 VLIWNERNSKANPL
+951 VLIWNEENSTANPL

-973 TTSSG
+973 TTSKG
-978 VDGENTPKFTFLMAY
+978 ANGKNIPKFTFLMAY

-1026 DNNILSLDAPLT
+1026 DNNILSLGAPIT
-1038 FAEEEPLEIYPNSEI
+1038 FTEEEPLEIYPDAD

-1091 ATDVDATNWAVTY
+1091 ATDVDTTNWAVTY
-1104 NPEPPA
+1104 NPASPA
-1110 STAPYSSID
+1110 STAPYSSIN

-1220 KQYDGAIRT
+1220 KQYDGAIKT

-1429 RISLALPENFLT
+1429 RISLALPENFST
-1441 SQGGDKV
+1441 SQGGD

>member
-44 EVYDENNTMVFPHES
+44 EVYDENNTLVFPHKD
-59 NRNKISPV
+59 NKNKISPV
-67 SELPIVTNID
+67 SELPIVTSID

-84 CIPFIQHFK
+84 RIPFIQHFE
-93 PKITTSYNAVYFKAT
+93 PKITASYNAIYFKAT
-108 KYVDYYQSTPLVP
+108 RYVDYYQSEPVVP
-121 GDGHSF
+121 GDGHLF
-127 AIGYNGQFCE
+127 EIGDNGQLFE
-137 LIKTDPETGVRTL
+137 LVAIDPETQVRTL
-150 EPVVVDDSLIFV
+150 EPVVIDGSLIFV
-162 GDTILAPGAND
+162 GDTILAPCPYYPTYNAFLV
-173 TICIYTVT
+173 YTVT
-181 TEGLS
+181 PKGVS
-186 EGVKL
+186 DDVKL
-191 TNNDII
+191 VQGDIV
-197 YVKSGDMYTGSVF
+197 YVKSGDTHAGDVF
-210 QYNGGALIQ
+210 QYDGTNLTQ
-219 STDGVWVDCN
+219 STDGVWVDCD
-229 ENPLSLSNQG
+229 EHQLSLSNKG

-254 AITESKI
+254 ATIEPKITASE
-261 IDPQEPPL
+261 DAGPQKL
-269 HTISYDEMADSEFDT
+269 VARTINYDAMADSEFDT

-305 KIYAKQWLQLLREV
+305 KIYAKQWLQLLR
-319 HGEMWAA
+319 
-326 QKWKW
+326 
-331 LTDLDRER
+331 
-339 IWTDGINIYYS
+339 
-350 NKTEQYQLD
+350 KTYET
-359 KSNSTWTSKT
+359 TW
-369 WKGLTIFDGQ
+369 
-379 FVWADGDNI
+379 
-388 YYSFGE
+388 E
-394 KQYQLDKTNSTW
+394 
-406 SEKIWEGL
+406 L
-414 KDFYSWNVWTDGTNI
+414 KDWGTTGPANGKHVWTYQNEVFYSYGTFQLQLIN
-429 YYSAE
+429 
-434 VATADGEGQQSFQ
+434 GKWQS
-447 YQLDKSTSTWYGKTW
+447 KK
-462 NISPDGANIWTDGT
+462 
-476 NVYCSS
+476 
-482 GRFHYQ
+482 
-488 LDKNSLEWSSKEW
+488 
-501 PELTVLFASNFW
+501 
-513 TDGTNTYYS
+513 
-522 SGTSQ
+522 
-527 YQLDK
+527 
-532 SNSTWSEKSWTGLI
+532 
-546 DFDGQYI
+546 
-553 WTDGKNIYYSNG
+553 
-565 YVQYQLDKS
+565 
-574 TSTWSEKIW
+574 
-583 NKGAP
+583 
-588 EGAEIWTDGQH
+588 
-599 IYYSQGSLHYQ
+599 
-610 LNKNTLTWTSKT
+610 
-622 WKGLTIFDG
+622 
-631 QFVWTDGE
+631 
-639 NIYYSNGYVQYQL
+639 
-652 DKSISTWSE
+652 
-661 KIWKGL
+661 
-667 KDFDGRYIWT
+667 
-677 DGTNIYYS
+677 
-685 CPTQDTQGQYQLD
+685 
-698 KLNSNWSEK
+698 
-707 TWNGLTAFDGQFVW
+707 
-721 ADGENI
+721 
-727 YYSNGVKQY
+727 
-736 RLGKSTSTWYGKTW
+736 W

-755 FDGRYVWTDKENI
+755 FDGQDIWTDGVNLWYAHNDKQF
-768 YYSNGV
+768 YYSIQDSKWFEQSWSRKHFFYGR
-774 NQYQLNK
+774 YI
-781 LTSMWKQKPWPGL
+781 
-794 TDANGQYVWT
+794 WT
-804 DGENIYYSSS
+804 DGENIYYSSATDQYQLDKLTS
-814 TSQHQL
+814 TWSPKTWIGLKSFNGNYVWTDGDHIYYSNGTSQYQL
-820 LPRLLA
+820 VNGDWEIKDWGALSDVSGLKIWAAGMDIYYSNGTSQYQLNAARTAWTWIRDSWNGLKSFDGEQIWTDGEEFYYSETPETTSESSESESPKQYKLFSSYA
-826 QTGTRT
+826 QVGTRT

-847 SGDSRGFSNDDLYGK
+847 SGDSRGFSNDDLYGVN
-862 EPATHFAV
+862 PATHFAV

-881 SQNSVDQSINFE
+881 SQNSVDQSINFD
-893 LTASGATYT
+893 LQQCGATYT
-902 DKNYSYEVEG
+902 QENYSYEVEG
-912 QKKIAEFNAKC
+912 TDKIDKFNAKC
-923 KKLNTTPLCNYK
+923 NALQTTPLCKYK
-935 HDEKQDSYTA
+935 HDEQQDSYTA
-945 DYSGQS
+945 DYGGQS
-951 VLIWNERNSKANPL
+951 VLIWNEKDSPTNPL

-973 TTSSG
+973 TTSQGS
-978 VDGENTPKFTFLMAY
+978 DGKNIPKFTFLMAY

-1012 FTNQNIVSKAEATG
+1012 FTKQNIVSKAEATG
-1026 DNNILSLDAPLT
+1026 DNNILSLGAPIT
-1038 FAEEEPLEIYPNSEI
+1038 FTEEEPLEIYPDAD

-1091 ATDVDATNWAVTY
+1091 ATDVDTTNWAVTY
-1104 NPEPPA
+1104 IPDSPA
-1110 STAPYSSID
+1110 SKEPYSSIN

-1220 KQYDGAIRT
+1220 KQYDGAIKT

-1311 ENNQAIKLSTAD
+1311 ENNQAIKLGDSD

-1338 EVNATGNLVPTPS
+1338 IKDDNGNLVPTPS
-1351 WKAAS
+1351 WKVTS

-1371 KYKANQ
+1371 KYQTNQ
-1377 ITDITQTP
+1377 IDNITQNP

-1415 VVDIGDHFG
+1415 VVDIGDRFG

-1429 RISLALPENFLT
+1429 RISLALPKNFLT
-1441 SQGGDKV
+1441 LQGGDKV

>member
-44 EVYDENNTMVFPHES
+44 EVYDENNTLVFPHES

-93 PKITTSYNAVYFKAT
+93 PKITTSYNAIYFKAT
-108 KYVDYYQSTPLVP
+108 KYVDYYQSTPLVAEGRKFKI
-121 GDGHSF
+121 GD
-127 AIGYNGQFCE
+127 NGQLCVKE
-137 LIKTDPETGVRTL
+137 KDSQTY
-150 EPVVVDDSLIFV
+150 EPMVIDGSLIFV
-162 GDTILAPGAND
+162 GDTVVADNS
-173 TICIYTVT
+173 IYTIPLSLPAS
-181 TEGLS
+181 GLS
-186 EGVKL
+186 TDGQL
-191 TNNDII
+191 GTDDII
-197 YVKSGDMYTGSVF
+197 YVKSGDTYAGSIF

-229 ENPLSLSNQG
+229 GHSLSLSNQG

-254 AITESKI
+254 ATI
-261 IDPQEPPL
+261 EPKPTASEDAGSQKL
-269 HTISYDEMADSEFDT
+269 VARTINYDEMADSEFDT

-319 HGEMWAA
+319 PGNTWAS
-326 QKWKW
+326 KTWGG
-331 LTDLDRER
+331 LTQFDGSYV
-339 IWTDGINIYYS
+339 WTDGKNIYYS
-350 NKTEQYQLD
+350 H
-359 KSNSTWTSKT
+359 
-369 WKGLTIFDGQ
+369 F
-379 FVWADGDNI
+379 
-388 YYSFGE
+388 
-394 KQYQLDKTNSTW
+394 KQ
-406 SEKIWEGL
+406 
-414 KDFYSWNVWTDGTNI
+414 
-429 YYSAE
+429 
-434 VATADGEGQQSFQ
+434 Q
-447 YQLDKSTSTWYGKTW
+447 YQLDKSTSTWHTKDWGNELT
-462 NISPDGANIWTDGT
+462 SFDSTDIWTDG
-476 NVYCSS
+476 N
-482 GRFHYQ
+482 
-488 LDKNSLEWSSKEW
+488 
-501 PELTVLFASNFW
+501 
-513 TDGTNTYYS
+513 
-522 SGTSQ
+522 
-527 YQLDK
+527 
-532 SNSTWSEKSWTGLI
+532 
-546 DFDGQYI
+546 
-553 WTDGKNIYYSNG
+553 NIYYSD
-565 YVQYQLDKS
+565 YQSQYWLNPNNAKWEEITWDGPL
-574 TSTWSEKIW
+574 TSF
-583 NKGAP
+583 
-588 EGAEIWTDGQH
+588 Q
-599 IYYSQGSLHYQ
+599 
-610 LNKNTLTWTSKT
+610 
-622 WKGLTIFDG
+622 
-631 QFVWTDGE
+631 
-639 NIYYSNGYVQYQL
+639 
-652 DKSISTWSE
+652 
-661 KIWKGL
+661 
-667 KDFDGRYIWT
+667 
-677 DGTNIYYS
+677 
-685 CPTQDTQGQYQLD
+685 
-698 KLNSNWSEK
+698 
-707 TWNGLTAFDGQFVW
+707 
-721 ADGENI
+721 
-727 YYSNGVKQY
+727 
-736 RLGKSTSTWYGKTW
+736 
-750 NGLTD
+750 
-755 FDGRYVWTDKENI
+755 GRYVWTDGEKI
-768 YYSNGV
+768 YYSLNTNQQYYLGENAIWESQTWHGITPTAGNEIWQTNGEIYYKYTHYLTKDTDGHFTDTWASKTWGGLTSFDSTDIWTDGV
-774 NQYQLNK
+774 NVYYSHAITGGIEHYQLIDKINGIWAK
-781 LTSMWKQKPWPGL
+781 KTWKGFTL
-794 TDANGQYVWT
+794 FTGRDVWT
-804 DGENIYYSSS
+804 DGVNVYYSHHI
-814 TSQHQL
+814 QNQNAQYQL
-820 LPRLLA
+820 LLTPSA
-826 QTGTRT
+826 QVGTRT

-847 SGDSRGFSNDDLYGK
+847 SGDSRGFSNDDLYGVN
-862 EPATHFAV
+862 PATHFAV

-881 SQNSVDQSINFE
+881 SQNSVDQSINFA
-893 LTASGATYT
+893 LTASGASYT
-902 DKNYSYEVEG
+902 QENYSYEVEG
-912 QKKIAEFNAKC
+912 KDKIDKFNAKC
-923 KKLNTTPLCNYK
+923 NALQTTPLCNYK
-935 HDEKQDSYTA
+935 HDEEQDSYTA
-945 DYSGQS
+945 DYGGQS
-951 VLIWNERNSKANPL
+951 VLIWNEENSTANPL

-973 TTSSG
+973 TTSKG
-978 VDGENTPKFTFLMAY
+978 ANGKNIPKFTFLMAY

-1026 DNNILSLDAPLT
+1026 DNNILSLGAPIT
-1038 FAEEEPLEIYPNSEI
+1038 FTEEEPLEIYPDAD

-1081 LYVSDGTIIK
+1081 LYVSDGTVIK
-1091 ATDVDATNWAVTY
+1091 ATDVDTTNWAVTY
-1104 NPEPPA
+1104 NPESPA
-1110 STAPYSSID
+1110 STASYSSIN

-1220 KQYDGAIRT
+1220 KQYDGAIKT

-1323 GVVTAPPYVGLQGVD
+1323 GVVTAPPYVGLQGVN

-1441 SQGGDKV
+1441 AQGGDKV

>member
-44 EVYDENNTMVFPHES
+44 EVYDENNTLVFPNES
-59 NRNKISPV
+59 NKNKISPI

-84 CIPFIQHFK
+84 RIPFIQHFK
-93 PKITTSYNAVYFKAT
+93 PKITASYNAIYFKAT
-108 KYVDYYQSTPLVP
+108 KYVDYYQSEPVVP
-121 GDGHSF
+121 GDGHLF
-127 AIGYNGQFCE
+127 AIGDNGQLCE
-137 LIKTDPETGVRTL
+137 LVAIDPETQVQTL
-150 EPVVVDDSLIFV
+150 EPVVIDGSLIFV
-162 GDTILAPGAND
+162 GDTILAPCPYYPTYNAFLV
-173 TICIYTVT
+173 YTVT
-181 TEGLS
+181 PEGVS
-186 EGVKL
+186 DDVKL
-191 TNNDII
+191 TQGEIV
-197 YVKSGDMYTGSVF
+197 YVKSGDTHAGDIF
-210 QYNGGALIQ
+210 QYDGTNLTQ
-219 STDGVWVDCN
+219 STDGVWVDYN
-229 ENPLSLSNQG
+229 GNPLSLSNQG

-254 AITESKI
+254 TTIEPKITES
-261 IDPQEPPL
+261 QSSGSQPL
-269 HTISYDEMADSEFDT
+269 VARTINYDAMADSEFDT

-305 KIYAKQWLQLLREV
+305 KIYAKQWLQLLR
-319 HGEMWAA
+319 
-326 QKWKW
+326 
-331 LTDLDRER
+331 
-339 IWTDGINIYYS
+339 
-350 NKTEQYQLD
+350 KTY
-359 KSNSTWTSKT
+359 
-369 WKGLTIFDGQ
+369 
-379 FVWADGDNI
+379 
-388 YYSFGE
+388 
-394 KQYQLDKTNSTW
+394 
-406 SEKIWEGL
+406 
-414 KDFYSWNVWTDGTNI
+414 
-429 YYSAE
+429 
-434 VATADGEGQQSFQ
+434 
-447 YQLDKSTSTWYGKTW
+447 
-462 NISPDGANIWTDGT
+462 
-476 NVYCSS
+476 
-482 GRFHYQ
+482 
-488 LDKNSLEWSSKEW
+488 
-501 PELTVLFASNFW
+501 
-513 TDGTNTYYS
+513 
-522 SGTSQ
+522 
-527 YQLDK
+527 
-532 SNSTWSEKSWTGLI
+532 
-546 DFDGQYI
+546 
-553 WTDGKNIYYSNG
+553 
-565 YVQYQLDKS
+565 
-574 TSTWSEKIW
+574 
-583 NKGAP
+583 
-588 EGAEIWTDGQH
+588 
-599 IYYSQGSLHYQ
+599 
-610 LNKNTLTWTSKT
+610 
-622 WKGLTIFDG
+622 
-631 QFVWTDGE
+631 
-639 NIYYSNGYVQYQL
+639 
-652 DKSISTWSE
+652 
-661 KIWKGL
+661 
-667 KDFDGRYIWT
+667 
-677 DGTNIYYS
+677 
-685 CPTQDTQGQYQLD
+685 
-698 KLNSNWSEK
+698 EK
-707 TWNGLTAFDGQFVW
+707 TWEVKDWDTTGPANGKRVWTYQNEVFYSYGTLQFQL
-721 ADGENI
+721 I
-727 YYSNGVKQY
+727 NGKWQS
-736 RLGKSTSTWYGKTW
+736 KKW

-755 FDGRYVWTDKENI
+755 FDGQDIWTDGVNLWYAHNDKQF
-768 YYSNGV
+768 YYSIQDSKWFEQSWSRKHFFYGR
-774 NQYQLNK
+774 YI
-781 LTSMWKQKPWPGL
+781 
-794 TDANGQYVWT
+794 WT
-804 DGENIYYSSS
+804 DGENIYYSSATDQYQLDKS
-814 TSQHQL
+814 TATWSPKIWTELKSFNGNAVWTDGDHIYYSNGTSQYQL
-820 LPRLLA
+820 VNGNWVKKDWGALFDVSGLNIWAAGVDIYYSKGDQQYQLNATRTAWTRIRDSWNGLKSFDGEQIWTDGEEFYYSETPETTSESSEPESPTQYKLFSSYA
-826 QTGTRT
+826 QVGTRT

-847 SGDSRGFSNDDLYGK
+847 SGDSRGFGNDDLYGVN
-862 EPATHFAV
+862 PATHFAV

-875 DPEHMT
+875 DPEHVT

-893 LTASGATYT
+893 LTASGASYT
-902 DKNYSYEVEG
+902 QENYSYEVEG
-912 QKKIAEFNAKC
+912 TDKIDKFNAKC
-923 KKLNTTPLCNYK
+923 SALQTTPLCNYK
-935 HDEKQDSYTA
+935 YDEEQDSYTA
-945 DYSGQS
+945 DYGGQS
-951 VLIWNERNSKANPL
+951 VLIWNEENSTANPL

-973 TTSSG
+973 TTSKG
-978 VDGENTPKFTFLMAY
+978 ANGKNIPKFTFLMAY

-1038 FAEEEPLEIYPNSEI
+1038 FTEEEPLEIYPNSEI

-1081 LYVSDGTIIK
+1081 LYVSDGTVIK
-1091 ATDVDATNWAVTY
+1091 ATDVDTINWAVTY
-1104 NPEPPA
+1104 NPASPA
-1110 STAPYSSID
+1110 STAPYSSIN

-1220 KQYDGAIRT
+1220 KQYDGAIKT

-1338 EVNATGNLVPTPS
+1338 EVNATGHLVPTPS

-1377 ITDITQTP
+1377 IADITQTP
-1385 SKMVA
+1385 SKMVT

-1415 VVDIGDHFG
+1415 VVDIGDRFG

-1441 SQGGDKV
+1441 SKGGDKA

>member
-1 MAVYKPTYCYP
+1 MAVYKPNYCYP

-44 EVYDENNTMVFPHES
+44 EVYDENNTLVFPHKD
-59 NRNKISPV
+59 NKNKISPI

-84 CIPFIQHFK
+84 RIPFIQHFK
-93 PKITTSYNAVYFKAT
+93 PKITNSYNAIYFKVT
-108 KYVDYYQSTPLVP
+108 QYVDYYQLEPLVKEGREFKI
-121 GDGHSF
+121 GDNDQLCVKEKDSTT
-127 AIGYNGQFCE
+127 Y
-137 LIKTDPETGVRTL
+137 KPM
-150 EPVVVDDSLIFV
+150 VVDGSLIFV

-173 TICIYTVT
+173 TVCIYTVT
-181 TEGLS
+181 TKGLS
-186 EGVKL
+186 DGVEL
-191 TNNDII
+191 TNNDIV
-197 YVKSGDMYTGSVF
+197 YVKSGYTYAGSIF
-210 QYNGGALIQ
+210 QHKGGALIQ
-219 STDGVWVDCN
+219 STEGVWVDCN
-229 ENPLSLSNQG
+229 DNPLSLSNQG

-254 AITESKI
+254 TTLEPPITESEHPGVQ
-261 IDPQEPPL
+261 DL
-269 HTISYDEMADSEFDT
+269 VARTINYDAMADSEFDT

-305 KIYAKQWLQLLREV
+305 KIYAKQWLQLLR
-319 HGEMWAA
+319 
-326 QKWKW
+326 
-331 LTDLDRER
+331 
-339 IWTDGINIYYS
+339 
-350 NKTEQYQLD
+350 KTYEQ
-359 KSNSTWTSKT
+359 TW
-369 WKGLTIFDGQ
+369 
-379 FVWADGDNI
+379 
-388 YYSFGE
+388 E
-394 KQYQLDKTNSTW
+394 
-406 SEKIWEGL
+406 L
-414 KDFYSWNVWTDGTNI
+414 KDWGTTGPANGKHVWTYQNEVFYSDGTLQLQLIN
-429 YYSAE
+429 
-434 VATADGEGQQSFQ
+434 GKWQS
-447 YQLDKSTSTWYGKTW
+447 KK
-462 NISPDGANIWTDGT
+462 
-476 NVYCSS
+476 
-482 GRFHYQ
+482 
-488 LDKNSLEWSSKEW
+488 
-501 PELTVLFASNFW
+501 
-513 TDGTNTYYS
+513 
-522 SGTSQ
+522 
-527 YQLDK
+527 
-532 SNSTWSEKSWTGLI
+532 
-546 DFDGQYI
+546 
-553 WTDGKNIYYSNG
+553 
-565 YVQYQLDKS
+565 
-574 TSTWSEKIW
+574 
-583 NKGAP
+583 
-588 EGAEIWTDGQH
+588 
-599 IYYSQGSLHYQ
+599 
-610 LNKNTLTWTSKT
+610 
-622 WKGLTIFDG
+622 
-631 QFVWTDGE
+631 
-639 NIYYSNGYVQYQL
+639 
-652 DKSISTWSE
+652 
-661 KIWKGL
+661 
-667 KDFDGRYIWT
+667 
-677 DGTNIYYS
+677 
-685 CPTQDTQGQYQLD
+685 
-698 KLNSNWSEK
+698 
-707 TWNGLTAFDGQFVW
+707 
-721 ADGENI
+721 
-727 YYSNGVKQY
+727 
-736 RLGKSTSTWYGKTW
+736 W

-755 FDGRYVWTDKENI
+755 FDGQDIWTDGVNLWYAHNDKQF
-768 YYSNGV
+768 YYSIQDSKWFEQSWSRKHFFYGR
-774 NQYQLNK
+774 YI
-781 LTSMWKQKPWPGL
+781 
-794 TDANGQYVWT
+794 WT
-804 DGENIYYSSS
+804 DGENIYYSSAADQYQLDKLTS
-814 TSQHQL
+814 TWSPKTWTGLKSFNGNYVWTDGDHIYYSNGTSQYQL
-820 LPRLLA
+820 VNGNWVKKDWGALSDVSGLNIWAAGVDIYYSKGDQQYQLNAARTAWTWIRDSWNGLKSFDGEQIWTDGEEFYYSETPETTSESSESESPKQYKLFSSYA
-826 QTGTRT
+826 QVGTRT

-847 SGDSRGFSNDDLYGK
+847 SGDSRGFSNDDLYGVN
-862 EPATHFAV
+862 PATHFAV

-893 LTASGATYT
+893 LTASGASYT
-902 DKNYSYEVEG
+902 SENYSYEVTG
-912 QKKIAEFNAKC
+912 KDDIDTFNNKC
-923 KKLNTTPLCNYK
+923 TALKTTPLCNYK
-935 HDEKQDSYTA
+935 YDEEQDSYTA
-945 DYSGQS
+945 DYGGQS
-951 VLIWNERNSKANPL
+951 VLIWNEKDSSTNPL

-973 TTSSG
+973 TTSKG
-978 VDGENTPKFTFLMAY
+978 ANGKNIPKFTFLMAY

-1012 FTNQNIVSKAEATG
+1012 FANQNIVSKAEATG
-1026 DNNILSLDAPLT
+1026 DNNILSLGAPIT
-1038 FAEEEPLEIYPNSEI
+1038 FTEEEPLEIYPDAD
-1053 DKFHGEIFKNSAGK
+1053 DKFHGKIFKNSAGK

-1081 LYVSDGTIIK
+1081 LYVSDGTVIK
-1091 ATDVDATNWAVTY
+1091 ATEVDTTNWAVTY
-1104 NPEPPA
+1104 IPDSPA
-1110 STAPYSSID
+1110 SKEPYSSIN

-1311 ENNQAIKLSTAD
+1311 ENNQALKLGNSD
-1323 GVVTAPPYVGLQGVD
+1323 GVVTSTEDASSYVGLQGVD
-1338 EVNATGNLVPTPS
+1338 KGENDAKTPS

-1371 KYKANQ
+1371 KYQTNQ
-1377 ITDITQTP
+1377 IDNIAQNP

-1415 VVDIGDHFG
+1415 VVDIGDRFG

-1429 RISLALPENFLT
+1429 RISLALPKNFLT
-1441 SQGGDKV
+1441 LQGGDKV